1 MKLVAVLRNLTERKS
16 NFLRLGPSGNVINVS
31 DVPQNKVQCRECDKT
46 VWRDRLERHMR
57 LNHYLPHNHS
67 RYKHDQ

>member
-1 MKLVAVLRNLTERKS
+1 M
-16 NFLRLGPSGNVINVS
+16 INVS

-46 VWRDRLERHMR
+46 VVRDRLERHMR
-57 LNHYLPHNHS
+57 LNHYLPHNYS